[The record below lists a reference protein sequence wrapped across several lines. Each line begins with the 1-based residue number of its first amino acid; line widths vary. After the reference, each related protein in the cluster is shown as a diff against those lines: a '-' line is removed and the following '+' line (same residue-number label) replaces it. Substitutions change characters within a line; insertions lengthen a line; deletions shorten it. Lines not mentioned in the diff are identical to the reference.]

1 MMKQDTQVNPV
12 FSPPYP
18 DVSDFSMVA
27 VTKPQG
33 CSLVTLT
40 AVARGLSASGKEIRS
55 YIKLHL
61 NRYAPKCEPQSE
73 LECLKEGFSVPQ
85 SPPL

>member
-1 MMKQDTQVNPV
+1 MEQDTQVNPL

-27 VTKPQG
+27 VTRPQG
-33 CSLVTLT
+33 YSFITLT

-61 NRYAPKCEPQSE
+61 NRYSPKCEPQNE
-73 LECLKEGFSVPQ
+73 LECLEGGFSVPQ